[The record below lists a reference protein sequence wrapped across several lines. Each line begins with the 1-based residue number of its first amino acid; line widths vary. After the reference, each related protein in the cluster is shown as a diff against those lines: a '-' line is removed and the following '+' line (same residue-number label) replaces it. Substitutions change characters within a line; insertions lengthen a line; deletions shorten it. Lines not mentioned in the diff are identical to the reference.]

1 MTARTVFAGLA
12 LCLFLCPVLSDMPYN
27 FLSAR
32 SALAWDDI
40 MPIDPGATH
49 TIKRNGTVMTPQGSA
64 TVYNQLDNDVNLM
77 VPDTRG
83 GYILVPGG
91 PRPTPP
97 PVSIEA
103 QELKLKIR
111 ELAAQLLETWPGQ
124 PLTGVV
130 ALPTTFVALDNFQ
143 DTSSLGRYFA
153 ESMFYEF
160 NTRGFA
166 TREYRTNG
174 TIDMVAGQG
183 EFALSRALP
192 DVKVSSDWAALLV
205 GTYYRDMGAIMV
217 NARLVRPS
225 DGLVL
230 RTGQIIM
237 PMTGLIARMSAPP
250 RKPPFASRSMPIVQG
265 ARR

>member
-1 MTARTVFAGLA
+1 MIARTVFAGLA
-12 LCLFLCPVLSDMPYN
+12 LSITLCLIIGDAQYGIFGP
-27 FLSAR
+27 AR
-32 SALAWDDI
+32 AQAQAEVR
-40 MPIDPGATH
+40 PIDPGATH
-49 TIKRNGTVMTPQGSA
+49 TINRNGSIMTPQGSA
-64 TVYNQLDNDVNLM
+64 TVFNQLDNDVNLM

-91 PRPTPP
+91 ARPTPSP
-97 PVSIEA
+97 AMVEA
-103 QELKLKIR
+103 QELKLRLR
-111 ELAAQLLETWPGQ
+111 ELASQLLETWPGQ

-130 ALPTTFVALDNFQ
+130 ALPTSFVALDNFNE
-143 DTSSLGRYFA
+143 TSQLGRYIA

-174 TIDMVAGQG
+174 SINMVAGQG

-205 GTYYRDMGAIMV
+205 GTYYKDQGTVFI

-230 RTGQIIM
+230 RTGQIIL
-237 PMTGLIARMSAPP
+237 PMNSLVARMTAQP
-250 RKPPFASRSMPIVQG
+250 RKPPFASRTMPIVQG